1 MGWYVRAALV
11 PPSGEPRFKQKTAY
25 EIMVGD
31 WSSDVCSSDL
41 RVAYEPNT
49 LDSAGPRE
57 SAERGYVTYAE
68 QESGEKQ
75 RIRSETFADHY
86 SQARLFFRSMSEPE
100 QRHII
105 SAFAFEL
112 GKVETVAVRKRMLG
126 HLLIIDEALGD
137 GVEAALGMEGDRKS
151 VV

>member
-1 MGWYVRAALV
+1 MRNFQRDGVKRQNV
-11 PPSGEPRFKQKTAY
+11 PTG
-25 EIMVGD
+25 
-31 WSSDVCSSDL
+31 

-112 GKVETVAVRKRMLG
+112 GKVETLAIRKRILG
-126 HLLIIDEALGD
+126 HLMISTRPW
-137 GVEAALGMEGDRKS
+137 DRRWKRPWAWS
-151 VV
+151 EKPNGSRRRAIRSISTSRRP